1 MNSLTRLAFAA
12 SLFSGS
18 SAAAL
23 AVDFESEVQPI
34 LREKCFK
41 CHSGPRAKK
50 GIRYDDAETLA
61 EFIGDGEDAVIKP
74 GKPNES
80 LFVELA
86 SLPRDDSGAMPPPQR
101 GEGLSIPE
109 LNLIKKW
116 IEEGAS
122 LEKGE
127 ASMPAT
133 TAATEEPKLLS
144 WTNVEGNSLQ
154 AYFVRLEGSSVVLKK
169 EDGSEFSYPM
179 SKLAVDSRKQ
189 ATDQSTGN

>member
-1 MNSLTRLAFAA
+1 MKSLARYALATIA
-12 SLFSGS
+12 LSGS
-18 SAAAL
+18 PAAL

-34 LREKCFK
+34 MREKCFK

-61 EFIGDGEDAVIKP
+61 EFIGEHEDAVIKP
-74 GKPNES
+74 GKPDES
-80 LFVELA
+80 LLVELA
-86 SLPRDDSGAMPPPQR
+86 SLPRDDSHAMPPPQR

-109 LNLIKKW
+109 LALIKKW

-127 ASMPAT
+127 PSAPAP
-133 TAATEEPKLLS
+133 AAMEEPKLLT
-144 WTNVEGNSLQ
+144 WTNTDGNSLQ
-154 AYFVRLEGSSVVLKK
+154 AFFIRLDGGNVVLKK

-179 SKLAVDSRKQ
+179 SKLSIDSRKQ
-189 ATDQSTGN
+189 ASDLGKVN